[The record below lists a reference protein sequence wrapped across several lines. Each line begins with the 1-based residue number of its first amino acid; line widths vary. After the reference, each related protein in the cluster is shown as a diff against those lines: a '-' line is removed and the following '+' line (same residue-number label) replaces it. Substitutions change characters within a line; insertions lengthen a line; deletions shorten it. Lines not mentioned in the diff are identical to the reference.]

1 MAKDAV
7 YRRKINSKQ
16 RMTQSEGGILFLRLK
31 GLKIKGES
39 LERKPGQ
46 KRTDGTKCLKFRKR
60 WDPQLKAKD
69 WLLKGGG

>member
-39 LERKPGQ
+39 LERKPG
-46 KRTDGTKCLKFRKR
+46 
-60 WDPQLKAKD
+60 
-69 WLLKGGG
+69 